1 MDSDSSPQ
9 RHRAALGDVEFRVPH
24 VNCLPLQNQGGKTN
38 EQERKSYSCSSG
50 S

>member
-9 RHRAALGDVEFRVPH
+9 RHRAVLGDVEFRVPH
-24 VNCLPLQNQGGKTN
+24 VNLPLQNQGGKTN